1 MNEMIIS
8 ENQTFSFTRF
18 WQLLKS
24 DLRINKPKFIR
35 ISLSTIG
42 CYLAAAILVSVFA
55 IKALEE
61 MHVSIPAS
69 WSATPDAILTW
80 IKMKY
85 LGYYSMASF
94 FIFSIGMT
102 IYGSL
107 TFVSMNSKNGRIST
121 LMMPASMFEKF
132 AIRFLEYTIGG
143 LLVMAIGYA
152 LGLFVEFISYAHNDI
167 FVPQNNDM
175 ITVAKNPWS
184 ELLIVVTIFGL
195 AIMLGN
201 AFYALGSSI
210 CPRTSWIKTWVCQQV
225 ISVLFLFAGAF
236 GLFKVVSNWI
246 NWLDKIDPTS
256 INENAI
262 FWTYV
267 VIMIV
272 LIAGCWALA
281 WWRFRNTQIV
291 QRFMKK

>member
-1 MNEMIIS
+1 MNKIIIS
-8 ENQTFSFTRF
+8 ENPTFSFPRF

-24 DLRINKPKFIR
+24 DLRINQPKFIR
-35 ISLSTIG
+35 ITLSTIG
-42 CYLAAAILVSVFA
+42 CFLTVAILVSVFA
-55 IKALEE
+55 INALDE
-61 MHVSIPAS
+61 MKISIPVG
-69 WSATPDAILTW
+69 WSSTPESIATW

-121 LMMPASMFEKF
+121 LMMPASMLEKY
-132 AIRFLEYTIGG
+132 AVRFLEYTIGG
-143 LLVMAIGYA
+143 LLIMIAGYA
-152 LGLFVEFISYAHNDI
+152 LGLLVEFISFAGNDI
-167 FVPQNNDM
+167 FAVENNDM
-175 ITVAKNPWS
+175 LTISKNSWH
-184 ELLIVVTIFGL
+184 EIFIVSTIFGL
-195 AIMLGN
+195 AILFGN

-210 CPRTSWIKTWVCQQV
+210 WPRSSWIKTWVCQQIIGV
-225 ISVLFLFAGAF
+225 IFLFAGAF
-236 GLFKVVSNWI
+236 GLFKIVSNFI
-246 NWLDKIDPTS
+246 NWLDKIDTTS

-267 VIMIV
+267 VIFIA